1 MSATRIEIPTDDGVA
16 PAFTFGAPAEPPVL
30 LLIDGI
36 GMRPAMHEMAE
47 RLAGAGYHVL
57 MPDLFYR
64 LGPYT
69 APDPRVLFSDPE
81 TRAAWWARH
90 HGIHTGD
97 KLLSDI
103 RAYLDRLGD
112 APCGV
117 TGYCMGGRLALSA
130 AAAYPDRVAAA
141 AAYHPGGLVTDAPD
155 SPHHQLGRIRARV
168 YIGAASDDPSFT
180 DAQRAIV
187 EQALAG
193 VDHVIELYAARHG
206 FVPSDT
212 PVHDAAAAE
221 RHWETLLALLRS
233 TLPRAA

>member
-16 PAFTFGAPAEPPVL
+16 PAFAFGAPASPPVL
-30 LLIDGI
+30 LLSDGI

-47 RLAGAGYHVL
+47 RLAAAGYHVL
-57 MPDLFYR
+57 VPDLFYR

-69 APDPRVLFSDPE
+69 PPDPRVLFSDPE
-81 TRAAWWARH
+81 TRAAWARRL
-90 HGIHTGD
+90 GANTAD
-97 KLLSDI
+97 KLLGDI
-103 RAYLDRLGD
+103 RAYLGHLGD

-117 TGYCMGGRLALSA
+117 TGYCMGGRLALLA
-130 AAAYPDRVAAA
+130 AATFPDRIAAA
-141 AAYHPGGLVTDAPD
+141 AAYHPGGLVSDAPD
-155 SPHHQLGRIRARV
+155 SPHHRLGRIRARV

-180 DAQRAIV
+180 DEQRAIV
-187 EQALAG
+187 EQALAAAG
-193 VDHVIELYAARHG
+193 VDHVMELYAARHG

-233 TLPRAA
+233 TLPRA